1 MITDLL
7 HPEAVTVTLVAP
19 GPPDDDGV
27 PTETVTTR
35 PWGPCN
41 IQRSSST
48 EQRDGREVVTTT
60 LRVSGPLAEWIG
72 EDDRVTCRG
81 KDYRVDGE
89 PAHFKGGALDHTELM
104 LIKWTG
110 V

>member
-1 MITDLL
+1 MISELL
-7 HPEAVTVTLVAP
+7 HPETLTVTLVTQG
-19 GPPDDDGV
+19 GPDEDGV

-41 IQRSSST
+41 VQRSSTS

-60 LRVSGPLAEWIG
+60 LQASGPLAPWIT
-72 EDDRVTCRG
+72 ESDRITYLG
-81 KDYRVDGE
+81 KAYRVDGE
-89 PAHFKGGALDHTELM
+89 PAHFRGGAFDHTEVT

-110 V
+110 Q